1 MSTSM
6 SKELTG
12 NLNATHSGDAPLAY
26 QIKYINNPT
35 KDQHLIPKLARKQDQ
50 PNVNQMTVTI

>member
-1 MSTSM
+1 M